1 MKVIDNVAPCKTKR
15 VKGNTQNCCDG
26 EVLEKLRSRDKLF
39 QVFKKTR
46 LHIDRKLYKKAK
58 YDARKLIAVKKQAFF
73 DGKLSESFG
82 KPKRLWNTRKSRGM
96 PKKTVISNF
105 NAIDNN
111 KSLTCRKN
119 NIKSFT
125 DFFSNLAESFLA
137 KLPDPS
143 NKYNLESVF
152 CYYRNF
158 AIPRCFTLKVLQKKK
173 FLK

>member
-58 YDARKLIAVKKQAFF
+58 YDARKLIAAKKQAFF

-82 KPKRLWNTRKSRGM
+82 KPKRLWNTRKSLGM
-96 PKKTVISNF
+96 PKKTVISNI

-111 KSLTCRKN
+111 KSLTCKN

-152 CYYRNF
+152 CYYWNF
-158 AIPRCFTLKVLQKKK
+158 AFPRCFTLKVLQKKK

>member
-15 VKGNTQNCCDG
+15 VKGNTQNWCDG

-58 YDARKLIAVKKQAFF
+58 YDARKLIAAKKQAFF

-82 KPKRLWNTRKSRGM
+82 KPKRLWNTRKSLGM
-96 PKKTVISNF
+96 PKKTVISNI

-111 KSLTCRKN
+111 KSLTCKN

-125 DFFSNLAESFLA
+125 DFFSNLTESFLA

-152 CYYRNF
+152 CYYWNF
-158 AIPRCFTLKVLQKKK
+158 AFPWCFTLKVLQKKK

>member
-1 MKVIDNVAPCKTKR
+1 MKVIDNVAPCKTQR
-15 VKGNTQNCCDG
+15 VKGNTQNWCDG

-58 YDARKLIAVKKQAFF
+58 YDARKLIAAKKQAFF

-152 CYYRNF
+152 PCYSNF
-158 AIPRCFTLKVLQKKK
+158 AIPELIYIKNTSEEVFK
-173 FLK
+173 

>member
-1 MKVIDNVAPCKTKR
+1 MKVTDNVAPCKTQR
-15 VKGNTQNCCDG
+15 VKGNTQNWCDG

-82 KPKRLWNTRKSRGM
+82 KPKRLWNTRKSLGM

-152 CYYRNF
+152 CYYWNF
-158 AIPRCFTLKVLQKKK
+158 AFPRCFTLKVLQKKK